1 MMNDTLTSLACS
13 LKPGTRVKGKWNGN
27 TYTLRK
33 QLGKGANGIVYLAEA
48 SDGHVALK
56 VSDDSL
62 SITSEVNVL
71 KSFSK
76 AQSVTMGPSFF
87 DTDDAF
93 IPSANTKVSF
103 YAMEYIKGPLLLQFV
118 SDKGAEWI
126 PVLMIQ
132 LLTSLSVLHQQGWIF
147 GDLKPDNLIVTGPPA
162 RIRCVDVGGTTKEGR
177 AIKEYTEFYDRGYWG
192 YGTRKAEPSYDL
204 FAVAMIMINCVHKK
218 EFKKTSQPKEQLRS
232 LIEGSPVLQKY
243 KKVLISALNGHYDSA
258 YEMKREMLAAGQKA
272 AQRKQ
277 AGKTPTS
284 AQSISRQRQQNMR
297 QGKVTQTRY
306 APKKKGAKSGGL
318 FETALIVI
326 SVLALYFAYIIFFLI

>member
-1 MMNDTLTSLACS
+1 MMNDALTSLACS
-13 LKPGTRVKGKWNGN
+13 LKPGTTIKGKWNGN

-33 QLGKGANGIVYLAEA
+33 QLGKGANGIVYLAET

-87 DTDDAF
+87 DTDDAY

-103 YAMEYIKGPLLLQFV
+103 YAMEYIKGPLLLKYV

-132 LLTSLSVLHQQGWIF
+132 LLSSLSVLHQQGWIF

-162 RIRCVDVGGTTKEGR
+162 RIRCIDVGGTTKEGR

-204 FAVAMIMINCVHKK
+204 FAVAMIMINSVHKK
-218 EFKKTSQPKEQLRS
+218 EFKKTNQPKEQLRS
-232 LIEGSPVLQKY
+232 LIEGNPLLQKY
-243 KKVLISALNGHYDSA
+243 KKALFSALNGDYQSA
-258 YEMKREMLAAGQKA
+258 DEMKKDMLDAGQKA
-272 AQRKQ
+272 SQRKQ
-277 AGKTPTS
+277 PIKASPQPAT
-284 AQSISRQRQQNMR
+284 RQRQQIPR
-297 QGKVTQTRY
+297 QGKITKTRY
-306 APKKKGAKSGGL
+306 TPKQKPAKSGGL
-318 FETALIVI
+318 FETTLIVI

>member
-1 MMNDTLTSLACS
+1 
-13 LKPGTRVKGKWNGN
+13 VKGKWNGN

-118 SDKGAEWI
+118 SEKGAEWI

-162 RIRCVDVGGTTKEGR
+162 RIRCIDVGGTTKEGR

-192 YGTRKAEPSYDL
+192 YGTRRAEPSYDL

-218 EFKKTSQPKEQLRS
+218 EFKKTSQPKEQLQS
-232 LIEGSPVLQKY
+232 LIEGSPVLRKY
-243 KKVLISALNGHYDSA
+243 KKVLGAALNGHYDSA
-258 YEMKREMLAAGQKA
+258 DEMKREMLAAGQKA
-272 AQRKQ
+272 VQRKQ
-277 AGKTPTS
+277 AGKNPTPT
-284 AQSISRQRQQNMR
+284 QSISRQRQQNMR

-306 APKKKGAKSGGL
+306 APKKKGSKSGGL